1 MKEIVD
7 SFTDLERTM
16 KPLKGW
22 PGKEM
27 QPADLSGIALASDL
41 AGASRLGGWLTL
53 YSTAEVDACVAVKE
67 SK

>member
-1 MKEIVD
+1 
-7 SFTDLERTM
+7 M

-27 QPADLSGIALASDL
+27 QPADLSGIALASEL